1 MNNSITPAFTIGS
14 SASSTPNHDVRTS
27 HVQSSSHPVFI
38 SHPVN
43 VVGGPLYGQEEPTI
57 PPASKAAFNTAALT
71 AEDIQAFVQK
81 AINGEESR
89 KYKINSP
96 PTNRPVRV
104 YADGRLRYLF
114 LPTPLCSLR
123 QHDRRVWSLS
133 LRVRL
138 CSVNSRIE
146 IIKVPRVMLSSCV
159 KPNYHSH
166 LCIS

>member
-1 MNNSITPAFTIGS
+1 MAINALLHWSGPPQNGPARRPGGPEPGSYHNHHHTFSTFTTMNSITPAFTIGS
-14 SASSTPNHDVRTS
+14 SASFTPNHDVRTS

-57 PPASKAAFNTAALT
+57 PPASKAAFNPAALT

-89 KYKINSP
+89 KYKINSS

-123 QHDRRVWSLS
+123 QHNRRV
-133 LRVRL
+133 
-138 CSVNSRIE
+138 
-146 IIKVPRVMLSSCV
+146 
-159 KPNYHSH
+159 
-166 LCIS
+166 